1 MTRWA
6 MVGDPSPARG
16 RKYGSQAHHRDPTN
30 IVAIQFGD
38 VLVDRIVQTY
48 FAAQRSE
55 RDQCSLKHLAHGR
68 YVEQRVR
75 CDRPLAGLIGEAVV
89 EELDVARDVYRGCE
103 PAGIIGRHHRG
114 EIFRHN
120 VLNP

>member
-1 MTRWA
+1 M
-6 MVGDPSPARG
+6 G
-16 RKYGSQAHHRDPTN
+16 RKLTNRDSTN
-30 IVAIQFGD
+30 VVAVQFGD
-38 VLVDRIVQTY
+38 VLVDRIVQPY

-89 EELDVARDVYRGCE
+89 EELEVARDVYSGCE
-103 PAGIIGRHHRG
+103 PAGIRPTR
-114 EIFRHN
+114 
-120 VLNP
+120 